1 MLDTLITAVESDGEG
16 LDVGRVTGFMNKV
29 SLEKNEGGE
38 EEETRRVFSRL
49 ELTSTRLSSHF
60 APLRFDSSNSNHL
73 SGSLISLSISISCAS
88 PSLVC
93 VFGLGV
99 SSGLCFSSLLIFSL
113 FHFLLVSVFDL
124 NATQLSTYPPSLPP
138 RNLVNNQIF
147 QMVDL
152 DPQTLSPHPIEPTVS
167 SLFPIV
173 VTSLFPSSPP
183 PFRVFG

>member
-29 SLEKNEGGE
+29 SPKRMK
-38 EEETRRVFSRL
+38 EETRRVFSRL

-73 SGSLISLSISISCAS
+73 SVSLISLSISISCAS

-93 VFGLGV
+93 VLGLGV

-113 FHFLLVSVFDL
+113 FHFLLASVFDL

-152 DPQTLSPHPIEPTVS
+152 DPQTLSPHPSHRTDSLEPVS
-167 SLFPIV
+167 H
-173 VTSLFPSSPP
+173 TS
-183 PFRVFG
+183 